1 MGFALNHILSGS
13 RDISMIGAS
22 TNLIY
27 REGRLEQGSGCN
39 SQEEAVTHISR
50 ERGIF
55 GILWVASCFC
65 LCLDKIIKWPCFVS
79 ICHGLKVALSDV
91 GAL

>member
-1 MGFALNHILSGS
+1 MGFALNHTLSGS
-13 RDISMIGAS
+13 RDISMMGAS
-22 TNLIY
+22 TNLIC
-27 REGRLEQGSGCN
+27 REGRLERGSGCN
-39 SQEEAVTHISR
+39 SQEEAVTHISQ

-65 LCLDKIIKWPCFVS
+65 LCLEKMIKWPYFVS
-79 ICHGLKVALSDV
+79 ICHSLKVALSDV